1 MHTIKLKVS
10 DKVYENFMWLLKRF
24 RQDEVEIIQEDPVFY
39 KTKKYLEEEL
49 AEIKKGEAT
58 FASVEEADQR
68 LEKTIRKHENPA

>member
-24 RQDEVEIIQEDPVFY
+24 RQDEVEIIQEDPAFY

-68 LEKTIRKHENPA
+68 LEKTIRKHEDPS